1 MLEPSLSPNE
11 QAGRALPRPATR
23 PRLMASR
30 LAHMRGQNPTHRGHP
45 RGAVPFGKILAE
57 GRPRCHPDPQAA
69 GPGPARAGHR
79 LGERGSGRQ
88 GAGAHLRLRV
98 AARAALGVGGPHF
111 EPDAEWLREILNRE
125 GRRLGAG
132 AQLSPRLVPQRDR
145 GQGKGST
152 FSVELKLSENL
163 LTNESPLAIKKRYL
177 LEHPRSRMAM
187 TITSPFFSQRIG

>member
-1 MLEPSLSPNE
+1 VAIPAVPSPS
-11 QAGRALPRPATR
+11 AR
-23 PRLMASR
+23 SW
-30 LAHMRGQNPTHRGHP
+30 P
-45 RGAVPFGKILAE
+45 RGDLDVILTHKLRAPGQPELAIGSVSEEVAGKSCSSSA
-57 GRPRCHPDPQAA
+57 
-69 GPGPARAGHR
+69 
-79 LGERGSGRQ
+79 SGR
-88 GAGAHLRLRV
+88 R
-98 AARAALGVGGPHF
+98 RAALGVGGPHF